1 MVMSHFGKKRDE
13 LISYFK
19 KQVAA
24 DEGFSIT
31 LDEYTSLQNKRYLNI
46 NVHEQTNRWSL
57 GLVSIKGSFTSER
70 VEEAVRKKLNDF
82 GLDLISILLAA
93 LQMAL
98 LL

>member
-57 GLVSIKGSFTSER
+57 GLVCIKGSFTSER